1 MGIQKKFLKTKP
13 VCKVTFIMPKE
24 AVESAE
30 KVHLVGDFN
39 NWEKQAMPL
48 KKLKTGIFKITVDL
62 PRDREYQFRYIVDN
76 TKWENDWEADKYVPS
91 PYGDAE
97 NSVVIV

>member
-48 KKLKTGIFKITVDL
+48 KKLKT
-62 PRDREYQFRYIVDN
+62 
-76 TKWENDWEADKYVPS
+76 A
-91 PYGDAE
+91 
-97 NSVVIV
+97 

>member
-24 AVESAE
+24 AAPSAND
-30 KVHLVGDFN
+30 VYLVGDFN
-39 NWEKQAMPL
+39 DWGKKPLPL
-48 KKLKTGIFKITVDL
+48 KKLKNGTFKITVDL
-62 PRDREYQFRYIVDN
+62 QKGREYQYRYLVDN
-76 TKWENDWEADKYVPS
+76 TTWENDWEADKYVQS
-91 PYGDAE
+91 PYNGTE